1 MFVYIAS
8 QIPNEFHLVVKKD
21 RKLDTIKLSSEFRND
36 ILTAILKHYKEFSDK
51 PKQLQVRR
59 ILIRV
64 VLLMLSDKILPGAN

>member
-1 MFVYIAS
+1 M
-8 QIPNEFHLVVKKD
+8 VKKD